1 MSNLIFFVVDFS
13 IFLMACLT
21 RDMLEKIEKGLSL
34 IDGNVQMET
43 KFNRGRSDGFPYV
56 IHFVKRA
63 RRTQIHRLRMLH
75 YECVSNG

>member
-1 MSNLIFFVVDFS
+1 MSQLVFFVVDFS

-34 IDGNVQMET
+34 IDGNVQIEN
-43 KFNRGRSDGFPYV
+43 KFNRGRTDSFPYV
-56 IHFVKRA
+56 IQFVRRT
-63 RRTQIHRLRMLH
+63 RRTQIHQLRMLH